1 MANRLRDFTLRE
13 PIFADTNIFIY
24 QQAGHPD
31 FGPDCRD
38 FLDKVERGGVQTVTS
53 AVVINEASYIIQIQR
68 AASLMGTTNR
78 GQIQA
83 RMAADPVLA
92 TECWLAVEQYLTLI
106 EALQRGGL
114 TVIDVEL
121 SHYGDARIVGRQSQ
135 LFVSDATHAVICQQ
149 LGIEHIATN
158 DADFDRVPFLTR
170 WEPRP

>member
-1 MANRLRDFTLRE
+1 
-13 PIFADTNIFIY
+13 
-24 QQAGHPD
+24 QA
-31 FGPDCRD
+31 
-38 FLDKVERGGVQTVTS
+38 VTS
-53 AVVINEASYIIQIQR
+53 GVVINEASYIVQIQR
-68 AASLMGTTNR
+68 AASLLGTTNR
-78 GQIQA
+78 GIIQA

-92 TECWLAVEQYLTLI
+92 AECWLAVEQYLTLV

-121 SHYGDARIVGRQSQ
+121 PHYGDACTVGRQSQ

-149 LGIEHIATN
+149 LGVEHIATN